1 MTIVSEEQTTTSV
14 ALENLLKEVG
24 GLQADGYRL
33 VQIGCTDVGGAYEI
47 NYSFD
52 KGYQFRNLRLTVGP
66 ETEVPSISGLYWGAF
81 VYENEVHDLF
91 GIPVT
96 GINIDFKGTFIR
108 TATKYPFSV
117 TRRGGDDP
125 CQNA

>member
-1 MTIVSEEQTTTSV
+1 MTIVSEEQTTTAV
-14 ALENLLKEVG
+14 ALENLLKEVEE
-24 GLQADGYRL
+24 LKADGYRL
-33 VQIGCTDVGGAYEI
+33 VQIGCTDIVGSYEI

-52 KGYQFRNLRLTVGP
+52 KGYQLRNLRLTVGP
-66 ETEVPSISGLYWGAF
+66 ETEVPSISGIYWGAF

-96 GINIDFKGTFIR
+96 DINIDFKGTFIK

-117 TRRGGDDP
+117 TRREGDR
-125 CQNA
+125 CRNA

>member
-1 MTIVSEEQTTTSV
+1 MTLQEEQTIIEV
-14 ALENLLKEVG
+14 AHPDLLREVDR
-24 GLQADGYRL
+24 LHADGYRL
-33 VQIGCTDVGGAYEI
+33 VQIGCTDVGGIYEI

-52 KGYQFRNLRLTVGP
+52 KGYHLKNLRLKVGP
-66 ETEVPSISGLYWGAF
+66 DTEVPSISGIYWGAF

>member
-81 VYENEVHDLF
+81 VYENELHDLF
-91 GIPVT
+91 GISVT
-96 GINIDFKGTFIR
+96 GIYIDFKGTFIK

-117 TRRGGDDP
+117 TRREGDR
-125 CQNA
+125 CRNA